1 DKVWKALE
9 GLTFGIP
16 LILGNGIALYFQH
29 GWYKQI
35 AQHKEKSTDD
45 DGEHGENLQGEGDA
59 AEHQDKAKQEAAAK
73 HAAEQH
79 VKAEQRA
86 KVEQEAEQHVKAEQ
100 QVKAEQHI

>member
-1 DKVWKALE
+1 MPKVTNPSIPSLQWNRKAVATAQVIATLAIIVALTATLLLAKTPLSLSDKVWKALE

-45 DGEHGENLQGEGDA
+45 DGEHGENLQG
-59 AEHQDKAKQEAAAK
+59 
-73 HAAEQH
+73 
-79 VKAEQRA
+79 
-86 KVEQEAEQHVKAEQ
+86 
-100 QVKAEQHI
+100 